1 VTATVIT
8 YASTD
13 ASAPVLTGAVGSVV
27 ALLDACLVNGYGS
40 KSAAGWAKSF
50 SGTNKAT
57 YRNSAT
63 DGTGFYLYVDDSA
76 AGTGGAK
83 EALWT
88 GFQTQSAL
96 GVGTGQF
103 PTFAQLGLG
112 IGAVVCRKSTTAD
125 STTRPWTLVAD
136 DTVFY
141 LFVDAGDSTSAAT
154 ACMFGDIY
162 SYMSSD
168 PYRCMIIGNNQQN
181 TGSGTNL
188 PFGHLSNYAT
198 STLPGHFLAANINGA
213 GGSLLCGKHSD
224 TSKLG
229 ALGVGTVTGT
239 SAIGTVNAALGF
251 SSTAL
256 LYPSPVDGG
265 LWLAPVWVHHNGIIR
280 GYLKGLWC
288 PLHQQPLG
296 HYDTVSGSGV
306 WSGKTFLSQYV
317 SLNSGNANAL
327 IETSNTWS

>member
-76 AGTGGAK
+76 AAAGGAK

-103 PTFAQLGLG
+103 PTSSQLALG
-112 IGAVVCRKSTTAD
+112 IGAVVCRKSATAD
-125 STTRPWTLVAD
+125 STARAWTLVAD

-141 LFVDAGDSTSAAT
+141 LFMNTGDSASSAS

-162 SYMSSD
+162 SYMASD
-168 PYRCMIIGNNQQN
+168 PYRCMILGNNASN
-181 TGSGTNL
+181 TGGGTNT
-188 PFGHLSNYAT
+188 PFGYLNSYANT
-198 STLPGHFLAANINGA
+198 TLPGHFLAANINGA

-224 TSKLG
+224 TAKLG
-229 ALGVGTVTGT
+229 SGGAGTVTGT
-239 SAIGTVNAALGF
+239 SGIGTVGSALGF
-251 SSTAL
+251 SASAL

-265 LWLAPVWVHHNGIIR
+265 IWLAPVWVHHGSIVR

-288 PLHQQPLG
+288 PLHQQALD
-296 HYDTVSGSGV
+296 HNDTVTGSGV
-306 WSGKTFLSQYV
+306 WAGKTFLSQNLP
-317 SLNSGNANAL
+317 LNNGNANAL